1 MKTAMGS
8 MELFIAVRYLR
19 GKRKIGFI
27 SWITYITAM
36 GVCLGSF
43 VLIVALAIAN
53 GFEKEVRDR
62 IVGTLAHAKITQYHG
77 NSIECY
83 DSLRQ
88 VILGHPEV
96 VAAAP
101 FITGKGGVERDQVQE
116 GVMFIGINDS
126 LEPEVTDL
134 NTKVKWGRFSLD
146 STVSDRERK
155 FPGILIGKGLA
166 DKMGI
171 RDGAEI
177 VLMSLAPVE
186 GEIDPVPKMARFTVS
201 GVFETGMY
209 EYDLTLVYIS
219 IESAQFLLNMRGV
232 EGIQI
237 KTTDL
242 FNADKIAESVRNL
255 LGGYPYRAIDWQM
268 QNRSLFQW
276 MRLERLIIF
285 IVISLIVVV
294 AAFNIISS
302 LIMMILEKR
311 REIGILM
318 SMGATS
324 SAIMR
329 IFMANGIVIGFIG
342 STVGVALAVA
352 LCLAQYKWR
361 FIPIPG
367 DLYFINTLP
376 VIVRAID
383 VVAVYITVNLI
394 CWLVTLYPAWK
405 ASQLLPAES
414 IRYE

>member
-1 MKTAMGS
+1 

-27 SWITYITAM
+27 SWISYISAM

-43 VLIVALAIAN
+43 VLIVALAITN

-62 IVGTLAHAKITQYHG
+62 IVGTQAHAKITQYY
-77 NSIECY
+77 NIPIENY
-83 DSLRQ
+83 DSLRN
-88 VILGHPEV
+88 VILKHPDV
-96 VAAAP
+96 IAAAP
-101 FITGKGGVERDQVQE
+101 FISGKGGVEREQVQE
-116 GVMFIGINDS
+116 GVMFFGVDDS
-126 LEPEVTDL
+126 LEKTVTDL
-134 NTKVKWGRFSLD
+134 YTTVNWGSFTLD
-146 STVSDRERK
+146 SAVSERGRK
-155 FPGILIGKGLA
+155 FPGIIIGKGLA

-171 RDGAEI
+171 RDGAEM
-177 VLMSLAPVE
+177 VLMSLASVE
-186 GEIDPVPKMARFTVS
+186 GEIDPTPKMGRFTVT

-209 EYDLTLVYIS
+209 EYDLNLVYVS
-219 IESAQFLLNMRGV
+219 IESAQFLLNQSGV
-232 EGIQI
+232 DGIQI

-242 FNADKIAESVRNL
+242 FKANKIAEDVRNFI
-255 LGGYPYRAIDWQM
+255 GGYPYRVEDWQM

-276 MRLERLIIF
+276 MKLERLVIF
-285 IVISLIVVV
+285 LVISLIIIV

-318 SMGATS
+318 SMGASS

-329 IFMANGIVIGFIG
+329 IFMANGIVIGFLGTTIG
-342 STVGVALAVA
+342 VGIGVA
-352 LCLAQYKWR
+352 LCLAQYHWR

-376 VIVRAID
+376 VIVRVVD
-383 VVAVYITVNLI
+383 VAAVYLSANLI
-394 CWLVTLYPAWK
+394 CWLATLYPAWK
-405 ASQLLPAES
+405 ASTILPAES

>member
-1 MKTAMGS
+1 

-43 VLIVALAIAN
+43 VLVIALAVAN

-62 IVGTLAHAKITQYHG
+62 IVGTIAHARLMQYHSQ
-77 NSIECY
+77 SIENP
-83 DSLRQ
+83 DSLRK
-88 VILGHPEV
+88 IIRTHPEV
-96 VAAAP
+96 VASSP
-101 FITGKGGVERDQVQE
+101 YITGKAGIECDQVQE
-116 GVMFIGINDS
+116 AVMFTGIDDS
-126 LEPEVTDL
+126 LDAVVTDL
-134 NTKVKWGRFSLD
+134 HDMVKWGRFSLD
-146 STVSDRERK
+146 STESERGRK

-166 DKMGI
+166 DKMGVLE
-171 RDGAEI
+171 GAEV
-177 VLMSLAPVE
+177 VLMSLAPA
-186 GEIDPVPKMARFTVS
+186 GDGIDPVPKMARFTVS
-201 GVFETGMY
+201 GVFESGMY
-209 EYDLTLVYIS
+209 EFDLSLVYIS
-219 IESAQFLLNMRGV
+219 IESAQFLLNMNGV
-232 EGIQI
+232 EGLEIR
-237 KTTDL
+237 TTDL
-242 FNADKIAESVRNL
+242 FKADRIAEEVRMMI
-255 LGGYPYRAIDWQM
+255 GGYPYRAIDWKM

-276 MRLERLIIF
+276 MKLERMIIF
-285 IVISLIVVV
+285 LVISLIMVV

-318 SMGATS
+318 SMGASS

-342 STVGVALAVA
+342 STVGVGLAVA
-352 LCLAQYKWR
+352 LCFAQYHWR

-367 DLYFINTLP
+367 DLYFINKLP
-376 VIVRAID
+376 VIIRAVD
-383 VVAVYITVNLI
+383 VFSVYIVANLI

-405 ASQLLPAES
+405 AASLLPAES

>member
-1 MKTAMGS
+1 MTVGP

-27 SWITYITAM
+27 SWISYITAM

-43 VLIVALAIAN
+43 VLVIALAIAN

-62 IVGTLAHAKITQYHG
+62 IVGTIAHARIMQYHG
-77 NSIECY
+77 ESIENP
-83 DSLRQ
+83 DSLRE
-88 VILGHPEV
+88 VVMRHPDV

-101 FITGKGGVERDQVQE
+101 FITGKGAVEREQIQE
-116 GVMFIGINDS
+116 GVMFTGIDDS
-126 LEPEVTDL
+126 LEALVTDL
-134 NTKVKWGRFSLD
+134 KDKVQWGEFNLD
-146 STVSDRERK
+146 STVSDRGRR

-166 DKMGI
+166 DKMGV
-171 RDGAEI
+171 RDGAEL

-186 GEIDPVPKMARFTVS
+186 GEIDPVPKMARFTIS

-209 EYDLTLVYIS
+209 EYDLTLVYVS
-219 IESAQFLLNMRGV
+219 IESAQNLLNMRGV
-232 EGIQI
+232 EGLQI

-242 FNADKIAESVRNL
+242 FASDRIAESVRTFI
-255 LGGYPYRAIDWQM
+255 GGYPYRAIDWQM

-276 MRLERLIIF
+276 MKLERFIIF
-285 IVISLIVVV
+285 VVISLIMVV

-318 SMGATS
+318 SMGAS
-324 SAIMR
+324 SGAIMR
-329 IFMANGIVIGFIG
+329 IFMANGVVIGFIG
-342 STVGVALAVA
+342 STVGVGLGVA

-376 VIVRAID
+376 VLVRVLD
-383 VVAVYITVNLI
+383 VIAVYLTANLI
-394 CWLVTLYPAWK
+394 CWMVTLYPAWR
-405 ASQLLPAES
+405 ASKLLPAES